1 MHKYSKLD
9 RPEVLS
15 RIFFPV
21 RTKKTP
27 LPARARDV
35 TVEVGE
41 NLTLGCRF
49 YEAAAEAPTLL
60 YFHGNGETVGDYD
73 PIAPEYCRHGLNIF
87 VATYRGY
94 GWSNGSPDVT
104 SMFGDAVAVGRFVTS
119 WLQQS
124 GFSGPL
130 FVMGRSLGSASAI
143 EVALEMGGQLKGLVI
158 ESGFAETLPLA
169 ESLGIDITGLEEQ
182 DCFNNC
188 EKIARIKLPT
198 LIMHGARD
206 QLIPVRQAE
215 KLQMHSDA
223 RNKQFLVIPGA
234 DHNSLIAVAGDHY
247 FAGIRKF
254 ADEVCGINTWRQRR
268 RKFNDNSQVS

>member
-1 MHKYSKLD
+1 MQKYSKLD
-9 RPEVLS
+9 RPEILS
-15 RIFFPV
+15 HIFFPV
-21 RTKKTP
+21 RTKKPP
-27 LPARARDV
+27 LPARATDV
-35 TVEVGE
+35 TVEVGD

-49 YEAAAEAPTLL
+49 YEAGPLAPTLL

-73 PIAPEYCRHGLNIF
+73 SIAPEYCRHGLNIF

-104 SMFGDAVAVGRFVTS
+104 SMFSDAVAISCFVTA
-119 WLQQS
+119 WLQRS
-124 GFSGPL
+124 GFNGAL

-143 EVALEMGGQLKGLVI
+143 EVALETGGQLKGLVI

-169 ESLGIDITGLEEQ
+169 KSLGFDITGLEEQ

-206 QLIPVRQAE
+206 QLIPVHQAE

-234 DHNSLIAVAGDHY
+234 DHNSLIAVAGDRY
-247 FAGIRKF
+247 FACIRKF
-254 ADEVCGINTWRQRR
+254 VDEVCGINTWRQRR
-268 RKFNDNSQVS
+268 RKFNENGQVS